1 MLQNIKM
8 RFKIGKKETNIIEEA
23 AVQNQN
29 QNQINANVGQPN
41 VRPEQIQIDIGGG
54 KSKLLQI

>member
-1 MLQNIKM
+1 M